1 MFIRKKCKPEGNKDD
16 DKISPQAYWQEEQL
30 EPLKE

>member
-1 MFIRKKCKPEGNKDD
+1 MSIRKKYKIEGNKDD
-16 DKISPQAYWQEEQL
+16 DKTSTQAYWQEEQL